1 MNTIPTKGAF
11 GGLTSLKARLYIRSH
26 THHGSHPVV
35 LQIIRHRRRS
45 VVFTPYRLRTEEFD
59 ASRGEAVARTRSHSR
74 QAYISEV
81 NDYIRH
87 RLFELGRIVDS
98 LERTGADFSASDIA
112 DRLRGRGGLR
122 SVSGYFRGRI
132 EELEL
137 EGRHG
142 SALALEHTL
151 RAFRKFS
158 GGSPVRLE
166 DVDLPLMVSFR
177 DYLHRAGLSANT
189 VGFYLSRF
197 RSVYNRSVSEGYVQG
212 DKRPFEGLSTRVEKT
227 RKLALSDEVLRRVSG
242 ADLRGPRAEA
252 RDLFMFSFYCRGM
265 SFVDMAYLQ
274 WSDVRD
280 GVIHYRRRKTGQL
293 FRVRLVPAAQTILE
307 RYRTT
312 GSTFVLPILR
322 GPAVSG
328 TGESS
333 RELYTRYVRRRSRYA
348 HLLSNLARSL
358 NLEVPLSFNVARH
371 TWASRARRKGISL
384 SVISEGLGHTT
395 EKTTRIYL
403 EDMETKRIDDANR
416 LVAAF

>member
-1 MNTIPTKGAF
+1 M
-11 GGLTSLKARLYIRSH
+11 
-26 THHGSHPVV
+26 
-35 LQIIRHRRRS
+35 
-45 VVFTPYRLRTEEFD
+45 TP
-59 ASRGEAVARTRSHSR
+59 S
-74 QAYISEV
+74 
-81 NDYIRH
+81 
-87 RLFELGRIVDS
+87 
-98 LERTGADFSASDIA
+98 
-112 DRLRGRGGLR
+112 
-122 SVSGYFRGRI
+122 
-132 EELEL
+132 
-137 EGRHG
+137 
-142 SALALEHTL
+142 
-151 RAFRKFS
+151 
-158 GGSPVRLE
+158 
-166 DVDLPLMVSFR
+166 
-177 DYLHRAGLSANT
+177 
-189 VGFYLSRF
+189 
-197 RSVYNRSVSEGYVQG
+197 
-212 DKRPFEGLSTRVEKT
+212 
-227 RKLALSDEVLRRVSG
+227 
-242 ADLRGPRAEA
+242 
-252 RDLFMFSFYCRGM
+252 
-265 SFVDMAYLQ
+265 
-274 WSDVRD
+274 
-280 GVIHYRRRKTGQL
+280 RKTGQL